1 MTFETFLILLA
12 ILSVITS
19 LFTEGV
25 KHILDLFKVN
35 YASNIVV
42 LFVSV
47 IVGGVGTVLF
57 YLFNDYAWTT
67 LNIICIFLM
76 VSANWLGSML
86 GYDKIMQAITQIMKN
101 KDIKTAG
108 NAIVAAS
115 KTAIEEKEE
124 SK

>member
-12 ILSVITS
+12 ILSIVTS
-19 LFTEGV
+19 LFTEGI
-25 KHILDLFKVN
+25 KHILDSFKVN

-76 VSANWLGSML
+76 IAANWLGAML

-101 KDIKTAG
+101 KDVKSAG
-108 NAIVAAS
+108 NAIVAAG
-115 KTAIEEKEE
+115 TAIEEKEE

>member
-1 MTFETFLILLA
+1 MTFETFLILLT
-12 ILSVITS
+12 ILSVVTS
-19 LFTEGV
+19 LFTEGI
-25 KHILDLFKVN
+25 KHILDSFKVE

-76 VSANWLGSML
+76 VAANWLGAMV
-86 GYDKIMQAITQIMKN
+86 GYDKIMQAIKQIMNSKEL
-101 KDIKTAG
+101 KAAG
-108 NAIVAAS
+108 KAIAGAQ
-115 KTAIEEKEE
+115 EQKEAKHE
-124 SK
+124 

>member
-1 MTFETFLILLA
+1 MTFETFLILLT
-12 ILSVITS
+12 ILSVVTS

-25 KHILDLFKVN
+25 KHILDSFKVE

-76 VSANWLGSML
+76 VAANWLGAMV
-86 GYDKIMQAITQIMKN
+86 GYDKIMQAIKQIMNSKEL
-101 KDIKTAG
+101 KAAG
-108 NAIVAAS
+108 KAIAGAQ
-115 KTAIEEKEE
+115 EQKEAKHE
-124 SK
+124 

>member
-1 MTFETFLILLA
+1 MTFETFLILLT
-12 ILSVITS
+12 ILSVVTS
-19 LFTEGV
+19 LFTEGI
-25 KHILDLFKVN
+25 KHILDSFKVE

-76 VSANWLGSML
+76 VAANWLGAMV
-86 GYDKIMQAITQIMKN
+86 GYDKIMQAIKQIMNSKEL
-101 KDIKTAG
+101 KTAG
-108 NAIVAAS
+108 KAIAGAQEQ
-115 KTAIEEKEE
+115 KEAEK
-124 SK
+124 